1 MAVLKMAQQSKTT
14 NTNNANTNNTSTHLQ
29 HQQQVKPTMFH
40 DFLGM
45 KATDSPVVLAHKAT
59 DARFSEASPSASA
72 SVGAS
77 SGGGGGA
84 GRGPIS
90 STSDLGSGVAVMVC
104 DDFIYSMLLCDVVVL
119 YLMLPSPVE
128 RQVGNH
134 LEGIPYYGPR
144 SEISGPEISNRLVG
158 SKRGN
163 SDSAF
168 MGHESLESL
177 HLMKMLRNGAGGER
191 SRRSNEDEVFLGMQ
205 SMRPSSASLILQ
217 PPTGSRLE
225 GNASKWERSVPMIG
239 SAVQYGPRGGHFVP
253 FVHQA
258 SSNRFKD
265 TNVGPSVISQSAADE
280 GSRTGIKGPGILS
293 SINTS
298 GIPTEKNSSGV
309 VPSGARP
316 KSGAHI
322 SDPESSVPPS
332 RQGLTSASRQM
343 TIFYAGQAHVF
354 DDVHPNKVCNGSYDK
369 ESYTLLLLTGL
380 CYGWVITANHCDEL
394 HLEQYFSG
402 TISFWIV
409 AKHVHTLVL
418 VTFLVF
424 TGFFA
429 DVIMALAG
437 SNGGSWSTTY
447 SPKSAVRP
455 VSENYAPGEEPE
467 AVGSMVFS
475 REFRGRIAVAGNTS
489 QGTGS
494 GERIS
499 IQTGVPQGTIVIAKD
514 ARNPVQAAEPSAED
528 KREV

>member
-29 HQQQVKPTMFH
+29 NQQEVKPTMFH

-45 KATDSPVVLAHKAT
+45 KTTDSPVVLAPKAT
-59 DARFSEASPSASA
+59 DARFSEASLSASA

-77 SGGGGGA
+77 SGVGGA
-84 GRGPIS
+84 GRGPMS
-90 STSDLGSGVAVMVC
+90 STSDLGS
-104 DDFIYSMLLCDVVVL
+104 
-119 YLMLPSPVE
+119 VE

-158 SKRGN
+158 SKRSN

-168 MGHESLESL
+168 MGHESHESL
-177 HLMKMLRNGAGGER
+177 HLLKMLRNGTGGEQP
-191 SRRSNEDEVFLGMQ
+191 RRSNEDEVFLGMQ

-225 GNASKWERSVPMIG
+225 GSASKWERSVPMIG
-239 SAVQYGPRGGHFVP
+239 SAVQYAPRGGNFVP
-253 FVHQA
+253 FVHQV
-258 SSNRFKD
+258 SSSRFKD

-293 SINTS
+293 SINAS
-298 GIPTEKNSSGV
+298 GVPTEKNSSGRM
-309 VPSGARP
+309 PIGGRP
-316 KSGAHI
+316 KSGAPI

-343 TIFYAGQAHVF
+343 TIFYDGQAHVF
-354 DDVHPNKVCNGSYDK
+354 DDVHPNK
-369 ESYTLLLLTGL
+369 
-380 CYGWVITANHCDEL
+380 
-394 HLEQYFSG
+394 
-402 TISFWIV
+402 
-409 AKHVHTLVL
+409 
-418 VTFLVF
+418 
-424 TGFFA
+424 A

-455 VSENYAPGEEPE
+455 VSENYAPSGEPE
-467 AVGSMVFS
+467 GVGSMTFS

-499 IQTGVPQGTIVIAKD
+499 IQTGVPQGTVVIAKD
-514 ARNPVQAAEPSAED
+514 ARNPVQAAEPSTED

>member
-1 MAVLKMAQQSKTT
+1 MAQQTKTN
-14 NTNNANTNNTSTHLQ
+14 NTNNANTNNTSSAHLQ

-45 KATDSPVVLAHKAT
+45 KATDSPIVLAPKPT
-59 DARFSEASPSASA
+59 DVRFSEASPSASA

-77 SGGGGGA
+77 SGGA
-84 GRGPIS
+84 GTGHGPIS
-90 STSDLGSGVAVMVC
+90 STSDLGS
-104 DDFIYSMLLCDVVVL
+104 
-119 YLMLPSPVE
+119 VE

-144 SEISGPEISNRLVG
+144 SEISGPEISNRFVG
-158 SKRGN
+158 SKRSN
-163 SDSAF
+163 SDLAF

-191 SRRSNEDEVFLGMQ
+191 PRRSNEDEVFLGMQ

-217 PPTGSRLE
+217 PPSGSRLE
-225 GNASKWERSVPMIG
+225 SNASKWERSVPMIG
-239 SAVQYGPRGGHFVP
+239 SAVQYPSRGGLFVP
-253 FVHQA
+253 FVHQV

-265 TNVGPSVISQSAADE
+265 TNVGPSIISQAAADE

-293 SINTS
+293 SINVS
-298 GIPTEKNSSGV
+298 GVPNEKNSSGV
-309 VPSGARP
+309 MPSGGRP

-354 DDVHPNKVCNGSYDK
+354 DDVHPNK
-369 ESYTLLLLTGL
+369 
-380 CYGWVITANHCDEL
+380 
-394 HLEQYFSG
+394 
-402 TISFWIV
+402 
-409 AKHVHTLVL
+409 
-418 VTFLVF
+418 
-424 TGFFA
+424 A

-455 VSENYAPGEEPE
+455 VSENYTPSGEPE
-467 AVGSMVFS
+467 TVGSMTFS
-475 REFRGRIAVAGNTS
+475 QEFRGRITIAGNSS
-489 QGTGS
+489 QGIGS

-499 IQTGVPQGTIVIAKD
+499 IQTGVPQGTVVIAKD
-514 ARNPVQAAEPSAED
+514 ARNPVQAAEPSTED

>member
-14 NTNNANTNNTSTHLQ
+14 NTNNANTDNASSHLQ
-29 HQQQVKPTMFH
+29 RHQQVKPTMFH

-45 KATDSPVVLAHKAT
+45 KATDSPVVLTPKAT

-77 SGGGGGA
+77 SGAAGA
-84 GRGPIS
+84 SRVPIS
-90 STSDLGSGVAVMVC
+90 STSDLGS
-104 DDFIYSMLLCDVVVL
+104 
-119 YLMLPSPVE
+119 VE
-128 RQVGNH
+128 RQVGSH

-158 SKRGN
+158 SKRSN

-191 SRRSNEDEVFLGMQ
+191 PRRSNDDEVLLGMQ
-205 SMRPSSASLILQ
+205 SMKPSSGSLVLQ
-217 PPTGSRLE
+217 PPSGSRLE
-225 GNASKWERSVPMIG
+225 GSASKWERSVPMIG
-239 SAVQYGPRGGHFVP
+239 SAVQYTSRGGHFVP
-253 FVHQA
+253 FVHQV

-293 SINTS
+293 STNAS
-298 GIPTEKNSSGV
+298 SVPTEKASPGV
-309 VPSGARP
+309 MPSGGKP

-343 TIFYAGQAHVF
+343 TIFYSGQAHVF
-354 DDVHPNKVCNGSYDK
+354 DDVHPNK
-369 ESYTLLLLTGL
+369 
-380 CYGWVITANHCDEL
+380 
-394 HLEQYFSG
+394 
-402 TISFWIV
+402 
-409 AKHVHTLVL
+409 
-418 VTFLVF
+418 
-424 TGFFA
+424 A

-455 VSENYAPGEEPE
+455 VSEKYSPGGEPE
-467 AVGSMVFS
+467 GVGSMALS
-475 REFRGRIAVAGNTS
+475 REFRGRTSVAGNTS

-494 GERIS
+494 GERTS
-499 IQTGVPQGTIVIAKD
+499 VQTGVPQGTVVIAKD
-514 ARNPVQAAEPSAED
+514 ARNPVQAPEARTEG

>member
-90 STSDLGSGVAVMVC
+90 STSDLGS
-104 DDFIYSMLLCDVVVL
+104 
-119 YLMLPSPVE
+119 VE

-354 DDVHPNKVCNGSYDK
+354 DDVHPNK
-369 ESYTLLLLTGL
+369 
-380 CYGWVITANHCDEL
+380 
-394 HLEQYFSG
+394 
-402 TISFWIV
+402 
-409 AKHVHTLVL
+409 
-418 VTFLVF
+418 
-424 TGFFA
+424 A

>member
-1 MAVLKMAQQSKTT
+1 MAVLEMTQQSKTT
-14 NTNNANTNNTSTHLQ
+14 STNNANTNNTSTHLQ

-45 KATDSPVVLAHKAT
+45 KATDSHVVLAPKAT

-77 SGGGGGA
+77 SAGGGGVA
-84 GRGPIS
+84 RGPIS
-90 STSDLGSGVAVMVC
+90 STSDLGS
-104 DDFIYSMLLCDVVVL
+104 
-119 YLMLPSPVE
+119 E

-168 MGHESLESL
+168 MGHESLDSL

-191 SRRSNEDEVFLGMQ
+191 SRRSNEDEVFVGMQ

-217 PPTGSRLE
+217 PPTGSRPE

-258 SSNRFKD
+258 SSHRFKD

-354 DDVHPNKVCNGSYDK
+354 DDVHPNK
-369 ESYTLLLLTGL
+369 
-380 CYGWVITANHCDEL
+380 
-394 HLEQYFSG
+394 
-402 TISFWIV
+402 
-409 AKHVHTLVL
+409 
-418 VTFLVF
+418 
-424 TGFFA
+424 A

-447 SPKSAVRP
+447 SPKSAVKP

-467 AVGSMVFS
+467 AVGSMMFS

-499 IQTGVPQGTIVIAKD
+499 KQTGVPQGTVVIAKD

>member
-1 MAVLKMAQQSKTT
+1 MAVLKMAQQSKST
-14 NTNNANTNNTSTHLQ
+14 NTNNANTSTHLQ

-45 KATDSPVVLAHKAT
+45 KATDSPVVLAPKAT
-59 DARFSEASPSASA
+59 DARFSEASASASA

-77 SGGGGGA
+77 SGGGGA

-90 STSDLGSGVAVMVC
+90 STSDLGS
-104 DDFIYSMLLCDVVVL
+104 
-119 YLMLPSPVE
+119 E

-134 LEGIPYYGPR
+134 LDGIPYYGPR
-144 SEISGPEISNRLVG
+144 SEISGPEISNILIG

-177 HLMKMLRNGAGGER
+177 HLMKMLRNGAVGER
-191 SRRSNEDEVFLGMQ
+191 PRRSNEDEVVLGMQ
-205 SMRPSSASLILQ
+205 PMRPSSVSLMLQ
-217 PPTGSRLE
+217 SPTGSRLE
-225 GNASKWERSVPMIG
+225 GNSSKCERSVPMIG
-239 SAVQYGPRGGHFVP
+239 SAVQCASRGGHFVP
-253 FVHQA
+253 FVHQV

-265 TNVGPSVISQSAADE
+265 TNVGPSVISQAAADE

-293 SINTS
+293 SINAS
-298 GIPTEKNSSGV
+298 SVPTEKPSSGV
-309 VPSGARP
+309 IQSAGRL

-322 SDPESSVPPS
+322 SDPESSVPTS
-332 RQGLTSASRQM
+332 RQGLTTAGRQM

-354 DDVHPNKVCNGSYDK
+354 DDVHPNK
-369 ESYTLLLLTGL
+369 
-380 CYGWVITANHCDEL
+380 
-394 HLEQYFSG
+394 
-402 TISFWIV
+402 
-409 AKHVHTLVL
+409 
-418 VTFLVF
+418 
-424 TGFFA
+424 A

-437 SNGGSWSTTY
+437 SNGGSWSTTF

-455 VSENYAPGEEPE
+455 VSENYVPSGEPE
-467 AVGSMVFS
+467 AVGSMAFS

-499 IQTGVPQGTIVIAKD
+499 IQTGLPQGTVFIAKD
-514 ARNPVQAAEPSAED
+514 ARNPAQAAEPSAIH
-528 KREV
+528 KRKVQSYGSSK

>member
-14 NTNNANTNNTSTHLQ
+14 NTNNANINNTSTHLQ

-45 KATDSPVVLAHKAT
+45 KATDSPVVLAPKTT
-59 DARFSEASPSASA
+59 DPRFSEASPSASA

-77 SGGGGGA
+77 SGGGGT

-90 STSDLGSGVAVMVC
+90 STSDLGS
-104 DDFIYSMLLCDVVVL
+104 
-119 YLMLPSPVE
+119 VE

-158 SKRGN
+158 SKRSN

-177 HLMKMLRNGAGGER
+177 HLMKMLRNGAGGELP
-191 SRRSNEDEVFLGMQ
+191 RRSKEDEVFLGMQ

-225 GNASKWERSVPMIG
+225 GNASKWEQSVPMIG
-239 SAVQYGPRGGHFVP
+239 PAVQYASRSGHFVP
-253 FVHQA
+253 FVPQA
-258 SSNRFKD
+258 SSKRFKD
-265 TNVGPSVISQSAADE
+265 TNVGPSVISQGAADE

-293 SINTS
+293 SINAS
-298 GIPTEKNSSGV
+298 GVSTEKNSSGV
-309 VPSGARP
+309 LPSGGKP
-316 KSGAHI
+316 MSGAHI

-354 DDVHPNKVCNGSYDK
+354 DDVHPNK
-369 ESYTLLLLTGL
+369 
-380 CYGWVITANHCDEL
+380 
-394 HLEQYFSG
+394 
-402 TISFWIV
+402 
-409 AKHVHTLVL
+409 
-418 VTFLVF
+418 
-424 TGFFA
+424 A

-455 VSENYAPGEEPE
+455 VSENYAPSGEPE
-467 AVGSMVFS
+467 AVGSLAFS
-475 REFRGRIAVAGNTS
+475 REFRGRIAVASNTS
-489 QGTGS
+489 HGTRS

-499 IQTGVPQGTIVIAKD
+499 IQTG
-514 ARNPVQAAEPSAED
+514 NPSTSSLGM
-528 KREV
+528 

>member
-1 MAVLKMAQQSKTT
+1 MAVLKMAQQSKST
-14 NTNNANTNNTSTHLQ
+14 NTNNANTSTHLQ

-45 KATDSPVVLAHKAT
+45 KATDSPVVLAPKAT
-59 DARFSEASPSASA
+59 DARFSEASASASA

-77 SGGGGGA
+77 SGGGGA

-90 STSDLGSGVAVMVC
+90 STSDLGS
-104 DDFIYSMLLCDVVVL
+104 
-119 YLMLPSPVE
+119 E

-134 LEGIPYYGPR
+134 LDGIPYYGPR
-144 SEISGPEISNRLVG
+144 SEISGPEISNILIG

-177 HLMKMLRNGAGGER
+177 HLMKVFVISYHVLPLYSPNQREAPFVVSHLYLLNNFLYICTQMLRNGAVGER
-191 SRRSNEDEVFLGMQ
+191 PRRSNEDEVVLGMQ
-205 SMRPSSASLILQ
+205 PMRPSSVSLMLQ
-217 PPTGSRLE
+217 SPTGSRLE
-225 GNASKWERSVPMIG
+225 GNSSKCERSVPMIG
-239 SAVQYGPRGGHFVP
+239 SAVQCASRGGHFVP
-253 FVHQA
+253 FVHQV

-265 TNVGPSVISQSAADE
+265 TNVGPSVISQAAADE

-293 SINTS
+293 SINAS
-298 GIPTEKNSSGV
+298 SVPTEKPSSGV
-309 VPSGARP
+309 IQSAGRL

-322 SDPESSVPPS
+322 SDPESSVPTS
-332 RQGLTSASRQM
+332 RQGLTTAGRQM

-354 DDVHPNKVCNGSYDK
+354 DDVHPNK
-369 ESYTLLLLTGL
+369 
-380 CYGWVITANHCDEL
+380 
-394 HLEQYFSG
+394 
-402 TISFWIV
+402 
-409 AKHVHTLVL
+409 
-418 VTFLVF
+418 
-424 TGFFA
+424 A

-437 SNGGSWSTTY
+437 SNGGSWSTTF

-455 VSENYAPGEEPE
+455 VSENYVPSGEPE
-467 AVGSMVFS
+467 AVGSMAFS

-499 IQTGVPQGTIVIAKD
+499 IQTGLPQGTVFIAKD
-514 ARNPVQAAEPSAED
+514 ARNPAQAAEPSAIH
-528 KREV
+528 KRKVQSYGSSK

>member
-1 MAVLKMAQQSKTT
+1 MTVLKMAQQSKTT
-14 NTNNANTNNTSTHLQ
+14 NTNNGNTNNTSNYLQ
-29 HQQQVKPTMFH
+29 HHQQVKPTMFH

-45 KATDSPVVLAHKAT
+45 KATDSPFVLAPKAT
-59 DARFSEASPSASA
+59 DARISEASPSASA

-77 SGGGGGA
+77 SGGGGA
-84 GRGPIS
+84 GRGLIS
-90 STSDLGSGVAVMVC
+90 STSDLGS
-104 DDFIYSMLLCDVVVL
+104 
-119 YLMLPSPVE
+119 E

-158 SKRGN
+158 SKRSN

-168 MGHESLESL
+168 MGHESVESL
-177 HLMKMLRNGAGGER
+177 HLMKMLHNGAGGER
-191 SRRSNEDEVFLGMQ
+191 PKRSNEDEVFLGMQ

-217 PPTGSRLE
+217 PHTGSRLE
-225 GNASKWERSVPMIG
+225 GSASKWERSIPMIG
-239 SAVQYGPRGGHFVP
+239 SAVQYASRGGHFVP
-253 FVHQA
+253 FVHQI

-265 TNVGPSVISQSAADE
+265 INVGPSVISHSAADE

-293 SINTS
+293 SISAS
-298 GIPTEKNSSGV
+298 GVPTEKTSSGV
-309 VPSGARP
+309 MPSGDRP

-332 RQGLTSASRQM
+332 QQGMTSASRQM

-354 DDVHPNKVCNGSYDK
+354 DDVHPNK
-369 ESYTLLLLTGL
+369 
-380 CYGWVITANHCDEL
+380 
-394 HLEQYFSG
+394 
-402 TISFWIV
+402 
-409 AKHVHTLVL
+409 
-418 VTFLVF
+418 
-424 TGFFA
+424 A

-455 VSENYAPGEEPE
+455 VSENYSPSGEPE
-467 AVGSMVFS
+467 GVGSMVFS

-499 IQTGVPQGTIVIAKD
+499 IQTGVPQGIVVSTKD
-514 ARNPVQAAEPSAED
+514 ARNPVQAAEPTTED
-528 KREV
+528 IRDV

>member
-90 STSDLGSGVAVMVC
+90 STSDLGS
-104 DDFIYSMLLCDVVVL
+104 
-119 YLMLPSPVE
+119 E

-354 DDVHPNKVCNGSYDK
+354 DDVHPNK
-369 ESYTLLLLTGL
+369 
-380 CYGWVITANHCDEL
+380 
-394 HLEQYFSG
+394 
-402 TISFWIV
+402 
-409 AKHVHTLVL
+409 
-418 VTFLVF
+418 
-424 TGFFA
+424 A

-528 KREV
+528 KRERRQLDHQLTISSNHVENMSRINGAALAPH